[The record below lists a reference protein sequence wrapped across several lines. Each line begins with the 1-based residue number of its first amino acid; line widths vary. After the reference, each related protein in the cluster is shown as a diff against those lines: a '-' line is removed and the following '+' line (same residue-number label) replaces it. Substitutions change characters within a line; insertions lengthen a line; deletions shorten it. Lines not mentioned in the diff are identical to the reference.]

1 MNKKILFIGANGYMG
16 HGMSLNLLKQN
27 NLYVIANKQRNNIE
41 NLIKEGAKE
50 INSYQEIKN
59 LDLDCLM
66 LCVTNTPIAIEIA
79 NNVSSLLKSST
90 LVIDLT
96 THNKNGTTKMKDIFD
111 KYKISF
117 VVSPVMGSKN
127 ESLKG
132 ILGSIWGG
140 DQSKFEESKLYLNTF
155 CENIFNFGSVEKAC
169 AAKLLSNF
177 LSLLTTT
184 TVIEYFKEFIIGK
197 NVEEIEKD
205 IASIWEKITNHS
217 QLRWVGPQ
225 KGVTHLAAAA
235 FFNAIWDLISKFHKK
250 PLWRYIIELETID
263 LLDNNKEKE
272 WLHYLKTI
280 EFNSQSSV
288 YLQKIGYVASENL
301 NIRIQEKNICNISL
315 EELTEKFN
323 NSISGRF

>member
-1 MNKKILFIGANGYMG
+1 MNKNILFIGANGYMG

-27 NLYVIANKQRNNIE
+27 NLYVITNRQRNNIE
-41 NLIKEGAKE
+41 NLIKEGARE

-79 NNVSSLLKSST
+79 NNVSPLLKSST

-96 THNKNGTTKMKDIFD
+96 THNKNGTKEMKDIFD
-111 KYKISF
+111 KYKISY

-140 DQSKFEESKLYLNTF
+140 DQSKFEESKVYLNTF
-155 CENIFNFGSVEKAC
+155 CKNIFNFGCVEKAC

-184 TVIEYFKEFIIGK
+184 TVIEFFKSA
-197 NVEEIEKD
+197 EKLD
-205 IASIWEKITNHS
+205 LDWRKLFEVAKLGSGNSGALGRIAEK
-217 QLRWVGPQ
+217 
-225 KGVTHLAAAA
+225 A
-235 FFNAIWDLISKFHKK
+235 
-250 PLWRYIIELETID
+250 
-263 LLDNNKEKE
+263 
-272 WLHYLKTI
+272 
-280 EFNSQSSV
+280 
-288 YLQKIGYVASENL
+288 
-301 NIRIQEKNICNISL
+301 
-315 EELTEKFN
+315 
-323 NSISGRF
+323 ISGIIKATHFLFQILSKT

>member
-1 MNKKILFIGANGYMG
+1 MNKNILFIGANGYMG

-79 NNVSSLLKSST
+79 KNVSSLLKSST

-96 THNKNGTTKMKDIFD
+96 THNKNGTSEMKDIFD
-111 KYKISF
+111 RYKISF

-140 DQSKFEESKLYLNTF
+140 DQSKFEESKVYLNTF

-184 TVIEYFKEFIIGK
+184 TVIEYFKSAKKLDVDWRKLFEVAKLGSGNSGALGRIAEKAISGDYKGYTFSVSNTLKDLTYINDLLKGMPNAEKLSSLTKSFYK
-197 NVEEIEKD
+197 NASEKGMGELLISELIEKD
-205 IASIWEKITNHS
+205 
-217 QLRWVGPQ
+217 
-225 KGVTHLAAAA
+225 
-235 FFNAIWDLISKFHKK
+235 
-250 PLWRYIIELETID
+250 
-263 LLDNNKEKE
+263 NN
-272 WLHYLKTI
+272 
-280 EFNSQSSV
+280 
-288 YLQKIGYVASENL
+288 
-301 NIRIQEKNICNISL
+301 
-315 EELTEKFN
+315 
-323 NSISGRF
+323 